1 MSEYACVSCG
11 TLTAALW
18 IKLETRNHRNVHHLR
33 GSVHPSTSQE
43 ERSRWVLKG
52 GLAPTRMR
60 LMPALCVQRGKQMEV
75 FRGQNSLC
83 HWAYVCDLNV

>member
-1 MSEYACVSCG
+1 M
-11 TLTAALW
+11 
-18 IKLETRNHRNVHHLR
+18 
-33 GSVHPSTSQE
+33 HPSTSQE

-75 FRGQNSLC
+75 FRRQNSLC